1 MRCHVL
7 EQEDA
12 VEVRLGE
19 EEAAVHLK
27 KPRESLLRTVVCAL
41 PGPRPRVLRE
51 QAAHQRPIMCERTRP
66 FHWQTQ
72 ACVCSGSAE
81 DVSSLCRAK
90 RLQVFIFQ
98 LDKDCDLS
106 WREKGQTVYQHELCP
121 AGQSRP
127 SVGRVLGNVLFPVT
141 QKSVWLGPVGSES
154 HDLPTKK
161 ARTNQEPLEVADH
174 AANVRAS
181 VAGAGLTIMS

>member
-1 MRCHVL
+1 MDGPSSSVSPGAANGGGDARRCRRAAAVAHV
-7 EQEDA
+7 
-12 VEVRLGE
+12 
-19 EEAAVHLK
+19 EEAEKQL
-27 KPRESLLRTVVCAL
+27 RSSESLCLRTVVCAL
-41 PGPRPRVLRE
+41 LGPRPRVLRE

-106 WREKGQTVYQHELCP
+106 WREKGQTVSQHKLCP

-127 SVGRVLGNVLFPVT
+127 SVVVCWETLCSLSFIRYIHTRLCSVKRFPN
-141 QKSVWLGPVGSES
+141 
-154 HDLPTKK
+154 
-161 ARTNQEPLEVADH
+161 TNSDQ
-174 AANVRAS
+174 
-181 VAGAGLTIMS
+181 